1 MSGADIAITIFEM
14 KAALV
19 REVPLGCDDGTEQ
32 EWNCYVYAS
41 DYDSVADALSAYAD
55 AVEQLHALY
64 KQKYGRE
71 VPGVAD
77 DLAEARSLLS
87 QLPKHKSGDLV
98 TSEDRNRMVMALN
111 ALVRA
116 TLKLEGALP

>member
-1 MSGADIAITIFEM
+1 VSAVDAFEM

-19 REVPLGCDDGTEQ
+19 RDVPPGCDAGTEP
-32 EWNCYVYAS
+32 EWNCYVYS
-41 DYDSVADALSAYAD
+41 TDYDSVADALGAYAD
-55 AVEQLHALY
+55 AVEQLHGIY

-77 DLAEARSLLS
+77 DLAEARDLLA
-87 QLPKHKSGDLV
+87 QIPKHRSGDLV
-98 TSEDRNRMVMALN
+98 TSEDRNRMVWALN

-116 TLKLEGALP
+116 TLRLEAALA

>member
-14 KAALV
+14 KTALV
-19 REVPLGCDDGTEQ
+19 REVPPGCDEGAEP

-41 DYDSVADALSAYAD
+41 DYDSVADALGAYAD
-55 AVEQLHALY
+55 AVEQLHGIY

-77 DLAEARSLLS
+77 DLAEARGLLS
-87 QLPKHKSGDLV
+87 QIPKHRSGDLV
-98 TSEDRNRMVMALN
+98 TSEDRNRMVWALN

>member
-14 KAALV
+14 KVSLI
-19 REVPLGCDDGTEQ
+19 REVPSGCDDGTEP

-41 DYDSVADALSAYAD
+41 DYDGVAGALAAYAD
-55 AVEQLHALY
+55 AVEQLHRLY

-71 VPGVAD
+71 VPSVAD
-77 DLAEARSLLS
+77 DLAEARGLLS
-87 QLPKHKSGDLV
+87 QIPKHKSGDPV
-98 TSEDRNRMVMALN
+98 SSEDRNRMVMALN